1 MPANPLYQL
10 PNYGLQAGMASP
22 YGILLPPSQRVVY
35 VRSTGVQNTD
45 NRDIAERLVTTLAT
59 ALSYCRSGLADTVV
73 CLPGH
78 SESVTDATMLTN
90 LVAGTKIIG
99 VGHGSNRPVFR
110 FTATAAQ
117 WAISVN
123 DVIFAN
129 LYLRLEG
136 ANGVVKAIA
145 VTGNDVVF
153 YGNEIQVSSG
163 ASNKATIAIEV
174 GTGAAGGD
182 RFVFDSNIMRGV
194 VAGTVTNGLLISNA
208 ADGIRIVDNEFMFG
222 ATTTNG
228 NVNVAAAATN
238 LRILRNY
245 LFNQVAASTTCIRFA
260 DVAAEGIVANN
271 LMNTLNNGV
280 ASAQG
285 ITFAGTTNP
294 LVKCNQNFSCDEP
307 QKSGALAPP
316 VVAT

>member
-22 YGILLPPSQRVVY
+22 YGILLPPSQQVVY

-99 VGHGSNRPVFR
+99 VGNGSNRPTFR
-110 FTATAAQ
+110 WTATAAQ

-123 DVIFAN
+123 DVVFSN
-129 LYLRLEG
+129 LNLQLEG

-153 YGNEIQVSSG
+153 YGNDILVGSG

-174 GTGAAGGD
+174 GTGAAGGN
-182 RFVFDSNIMRGV
+182 RFVFDSNTVRGV
-194 VAGTVTNGLLISNA
+194 VAGAVTNGLLISNA
-208 ADGIRIVDNEFMFG
+208 ASDIRIVNNEMHF
-222 ATTTNG
+222 ASTTTNG
-228 NVNVAAAATN
+228 NINCNAAALN
-238 LRILRNY
+238 IRVLNNY
-245 LFNQVAASTTCIRFA
+245 LENTVASSVACIVFSNAASDGTCAYNAIT
-260 DVAAEGIVANN
+260 VK
-271 LMNTLNNGV
+271 NTGTATSGTV
-280 ASAQG
+280 G
-285 ITFAGTTNP
+285 ITIGAAC
-294 LVKCNQNFSCDEP
+294 LVGFHQNFVVNDP
-307 QKSGALAPP
+307 LKSGLLSPS
-316 VVAT
+316 VDT